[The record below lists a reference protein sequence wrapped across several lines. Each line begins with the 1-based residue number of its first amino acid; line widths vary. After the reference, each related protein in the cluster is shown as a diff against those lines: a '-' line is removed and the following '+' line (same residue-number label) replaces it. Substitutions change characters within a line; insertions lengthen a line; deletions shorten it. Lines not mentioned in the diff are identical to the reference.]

1 MGMIINAA
9 RGIHVCV
16 PRNMTQAAGMYNTLI
31 ESDEPALVIEPLNGY
46 RVKEAVPTNYGEFR
60 IQLGKVEIVRE
71 GTDLTLVSYGSTFNI
86 AAEAVKELEKV
97 GISVELIDVQTL
109 LPFDLDHT
117 ISKSLEKTNRLMIV
131 DEDVTSGAS
140 AYILDQI
147 LVKQKAYYLLD
158 SEPVTVSSNDHR
170 PAYGTDGDYFSKPN
184 FDDIYAA
191 AYNIMNEADP
201 KEFPSFLD

>member
-46 RVKEAVPTNYGEFR
+46 RVKEAVPTNYGEFK
-60 IQLGKVEIVRE
+60 IQLGKVEIVNE

-86 AAEAVKELEKV
+86 AAQAVKELEKA

-117 ISKSLEKTNRLMIV
+117 ISKSLEKT
-131 DEDVTSGAS
+131 S
-140 AYILDQI
+140 
-147 LVKQKAYYLLD
+147 
-158 SEPVTVSSNDHR
+158 
-170 PAYGTDGDYFSKPN
+170 
-184 FDDIYAA
+184 
-191 AYNIMNEADP
+191 
-201 KEFPSFLD
+201 